1 MLYCIV
7 LVKKMDIPD
16 IGISQFMS
24 KKENI
29 VLDNPKFVRDIGT
42 TMDILKIVNYI

>member
-24 KKENI
+24 EKKTLFWITQN
-29 VLDNPKFVRDIGT
+29 LSGT
-42 TMDILKIVNYI
+42 AMNILKIVNYI